1 MSHDK
6 TRAAARQRMT
16 QTGEP
21 YTAARRA
28 ATSEHQA
35 AGQDPP
41 PGRGYAL
48 AMSGEIRD
56 WLAGLRSQD
65 PAAAARV
72 GNALAT
78 LMEEGVGLGEPM
90 VASTADDWPWALLEA
105 LDRSYAGRLER
116 LTELRRG
123 EAEAATLVRDLDRL
137 LTELAVTWA
146 DLADDAGRG
155 EVAAGRQQGATD
167 AAGHLAAVRGQADE
181 VRRLLARMNEARQRL
196 GEQGRQLQAR
206 VEAFRVRKEVLK
218 ASYAAAIGSRR
229 IHQAMTESG
238 LAGPGGDLP
247 LPETGAVMSAA
258 TARLA
263 DLTAELER
271 AVGQQAWPAGLTE
284 LRPGGPQDR
293 SFCFLFAAEPAGTAL
308 LLAVLEGA
316 EAIAERYLEA
326 LLAAADLLRQVR
338 AGQAPEAAAH
348 SFADSRSFLAEFYPR
363 GGGVAGGGLAGGAV
377 AGGAVAG
384 GGVADGGGPGA
395 GES

>member
-21 YTAARRA
+21 YTAARRV

-35 AGQDPP
+35 AGQDPL

-78 LMEEGVGLGEPM
+78 LMEEGAGLGEPM
-90 VASTADDWPWALLEA
+90 VASTADAWPWALLEA
-105 LDRSYAGRLER
+105 LDRSYAERLER
-116 LTELRRG
+116 LTMLRRG
-123 EAEAATLVRDLDRL
+123 EAEAATLVRDLDGL

-146 DLADDAGRG
+146 DLAGDAGRG
-155 EVAAGRQQGATD
+155 EVAAGRQQGATG
-167 AAGHLAAVRGQADE
+167 AAGQLAAVGGQADE
-181 VRRLLARMNEARQRL
+181 ARQLLARMNEARQRL
-196 GEQGRQLQAR
+196 AEQSRQLQAR

-218 ASYAAAIGSRR
+218 ASYVAAIGSRR
-229 IHQAMTESG
+229 IHQAMTDTS
-238 LAGPGGDLP
+238 LASPEGDLP
-247 LPETGAVMSAA
+247 LPDTGAVMSAA
-258 TARLA
+258 AARLA

-271 AVGQQAWPAGLTE
+271 AVGQQAWPSGLTE
-284 LRPGGPQDR
+284 LRPGGPQDT

-316 EAIAERYLEA
+316 EAIAGRYLEA

-338 AGQAPEAAAH
+338 AGRAPEASAH
-348 SFADSRSFLAEFYPR
+348 SYADSRSFLAEFYPR
-363 GGGVAGGGLAGGAV
+363 GGGPAGGGPAGGVAGGGGPG
-377 AGGAVAG
+377 
-384 GGVADGGGPGA
+384 GGGPGA
-395 GES
+395 GGPGAGAS